1 MRAVKNAT
9 PFLTF
14 CFIAFFAASAWPAA
28 RNAVVTETAPVFDE
42 PLPGLLARG
51 FLDKHDSCSVDSTHV
66 DSAGAPWFHVRAL
79 RASGAAAKMAGG
91 WISAKAILFVSDMP
105 ADFASQDARGDGD
118 RKRRLEIL
126 KSHQQWPR
134 RVIQAVRSGRICL
147 DMSEEQ
153 VAASWGEPAE
163 KRKAFMIGVGD
174 YVTLVYRDA
183 GSGKGTLVVA
193 LQNDR
198 VIGWTTEE

>member
-1 MRAVKNAT
+1 MQAVKTAT
-9 PFLTF
+9 LFFSF
-14 CFIAFFAASAWPAA
+14 CFIVLFAAAAHPAV
-28 RNAVVTETAPVFDE
+28 RSAVVLETTPVFDE
-42 PLPGLLARG
+42 PAPGLLARG
-51 FLDKHDSCSVDSTHV
+51 FIDKHDSCSVDSTHV
-66 DSAGAPWFHVRAL
+66 DSTGAPWFRVRAL
-79 RASGAAAKMAGG
+79 RAPGAATKTAGG
-91 WISAKAILFVSDMP
+91 WVSAKAVLFVSDMP

-126 KSHQQWPR
+126 KNHPLWPR
-134 RVIQAVRSGRICL
+134 RVIQAVRNGRICL

-174 YVTLVYRDA
+174 YLTLVYRDA
-183 GSGKGTLVVA
+183 GTGKGTLVVA
-193 LQNDR
+193 VQNDR